1 MQVDCST
8 RRMDVYWEREKD
20 KNEWICIYFER
31 WKGEKENQRQKCPP
45 V

>member
-20 KNEWICIYFER
+20 NEWICIYFER